1 MTTENQQTSPDPA
14 SSLDPDWQTRA
25 RYWQRKLGRIQLG
38 AEPVEEQL
46 AKYRRVT
53 WMLTGVPLGLSLMFV
68 ALFAAFRRP
77 DVGLVVSGIL
87 FLPIVLLAW
96 IDYGLLSRRVARY
109 SRELDEHRAR
119 KATPG
124 RT

>member
-1 MTTENQQTSPDPA
+1 MWTMTEHASPGPDPT
-14 SSLDPDWQTRA
+14 LDAEWLDRE
-25 RYWQRKLGRIQLG
+25 RYWRRKLGRIRLG

-53 WMLTGVPLGLSLMFV
+53 WGLTAVPLGLALMFV

-87 FLPIVLLAW
+87 FLPVVLLAW

-109 SRELDEHRAR
+109 SRELE
-119 KATPG
+119 G
-124 RT
+124 